1 MYLSNDNLQK
11 RINEISAQVE
21 TRSDGIIRYE
31 EIIALPYFGAIIL
44 RFSVAG
50 ASVSLEELD
59 RYEALLYE
67 IVGDEFL
74 IDFMGSVY
82 QNAGVRYENFGRTLE
97 KLADQY
103 KNEAWA
109 PTIHAAG
116 IRSDAKELLQAV
128 GLDPDL
134 PVWEIQQEEEETL
147 LLIMGEGEKQL
158 ARIDFDG
165 KPLCVAEV
173 PGKPCSGLFYAACHG
188 KRSRVSLGRLLAEQ
202 S

>member
-11 RINEISAQVE
+11 RIYEISAQVE
-21 TRSDGIIRYE
+21 TLSDGIIRYE

-82 QNAGVRYENFGRTLE
+82 QSAGVRYENFGRTLE

-103 KNEAWA
+103 KNEAWK
-109 PTIHAAG
+109 PTVHAEG
-116 IRSDAKELLQAV
+116 IQCDARELLRTA
-128 GLDPDL
+128 GLDPEL
-134 PVWEIQQEEEETL
+134 PVWEIQPEEDETL
-147 LLIMGEGEKQL
+147 LYVMGEGEKPL
-158 ARIDFDG
+158 AQTTFGG
-165 KPLCVAEV
+165 KHLRVVETPK
-173 PGKPCSGLFYAACHG
+173 KPCIGVFLAACYA
-188 KRSRVSLGRLLAEQ
+188 KRNAVSLGRLLSGQ
-202 S
+202 